1 MSSPDA
7 AASPNDRVLPA
18 TRILSIAIIPFLV
31 VAFVL
36 LYFWPSADDTGR
48 LFAWRIIPS
57 FTPMVLAAVYLG
69 GAYFFFRAARAQQ
82 WHTVGGGFLS
92 VGLFATLMGIA
103 TILHWSLFIHTNL
116 AFWLWAVLYF
126 TTPFLVFAVWW
137 RNRSEQPP
145 TPPGALLVPIPA
157 ARLIGVAGVLAAA
170 ASVVLFLFPG
180 LAIDVWP
187 WTLTQLTAR
196 VMGAIFAL
204 GAVGVAA
211 LHHRR
216 WSGMQILLQVE
227 GLMLALIAVAAL
239 RARDEFDPSKP
250 LTWLFAVGF
259 VALAAGSAI
268 LYARMQQ
275 RAARAGAAPSSTA

>member
-7 AASPNDRVLPA
+7 PALPTDRVLPA
-18 TRILSIAIIPFLV
+18 TRILSIVIIPFLV

-48 LFAWRIIPS
+48 LFAWRIIPP
-57 FTPMVLAAVYLG
+57 FTSMVLAAVYLG
-69 GAYFFFRAARAQQ
+69 GAYFFLRAARARQ

-92 VGLFATLMGIA
+92 VGLFASLMGIA
-103 TILHWSLFIHTNL
+103 TILHWRLFIHANV

-137 RNRSEQPP
+137 HNHGEEPP
-145 TPPGALLVPIPA
+145 TPLGDLLVPTWA
-157 ARLIGVAGVLAAA
+157 ARLIGVAGVLAAVS
-170 ASVVLFLFPG
+170 SVLLFLFPG
-180 LAIDVWP
+180 LAIDIWP
-187 WTLTQLTAR
+187 WRLTQLTAR
-196 VMGAIFAL
+196 VMAAIFAL
-204 GAVGVAA
+204 GSVGIAA
-211 LHHRR
+211 FHYRR

-239 RARDEFDPSKP
+239 RARDDFDASRP

-259 VALAAGSAI
+259 VALAVGSAI
-268 LYARMQQ
+268 LYARMQR
-275 RAARAGAAPSSTA
+275 RAARATPPGS

>member
-92 VGLFATLMGIA
+92 VGLFATLMCIA

-116 AFWLWAVLYF
+116 ASWLACW
-126 TTPFLVFAVWW
+126 P
-137 RNRSEQPP
+137 RP
-145 TPPGALLVPIPA
+145 PA
-157 ARLIGVAGVLAAA
+157 AGCR
-170 ASVVLFLFPG
+170 P
-180 LAIDVWP
+180 
-187 WTLTQLTAR
+187 T
-196 VMGAIFAL
+196 
-204 GAVGVAA
+204 
-211 LHHRR
+211 RR
-216 WSGMQILLQVE
+216 
-227 GLMLALIAVAAL
+227 
-239 RARDEFDPSKP
+239 R
-250 LTWLFAVGF
+250 
-259 VALAAGSAI
+259 SATP
-268 LYARMQQ
+268 A
-275 RAARAGAAPSSTA
+275 STAPTSTASRT